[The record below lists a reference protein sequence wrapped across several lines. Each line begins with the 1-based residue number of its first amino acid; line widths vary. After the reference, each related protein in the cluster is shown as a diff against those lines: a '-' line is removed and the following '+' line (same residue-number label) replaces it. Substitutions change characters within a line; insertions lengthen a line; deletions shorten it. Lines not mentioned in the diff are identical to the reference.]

1 MNGKKPTKIKRL
13 YYGRFLLRVA
23 VFICAIFIYIFH
35 PNVMDVMIDFNM
47 FTKFN
52 ILHIFFVLWVGDIVM
67 QLMPMT
73 GQFSMG
79 SLKHFKCYMKQV
91 KIKDELKQ
99 IKTMLAKQVKANVGA
114 LKVLVIWLGLT
125 LVIGGL
131 EIFGII
137 SHQEIFLISTFFY
150 LCDLIC
156 VLFFCPFQKWFIH
169 NKCCATCRIFN
180 WDHMMMFSPFIFVK
194 GAYTWI
200 LVIMSLISMLIWEF
214 TFFSHPERFFEE
226 SNENLRCKNCKEKM
240 CRK

>member
-1 MNGKKPTKIKRL
+1 
-13 YYGRFLLRVA
+13 
-23 VFICAIFIYIFH
+23 
-35 PNVMDVMIDFNM
+35 
-47 FTKFN
+47 
-52 ILHIFFVLWVGDIVM
+52 
-67 QLMPMT
+67 
-73 GQFSMG
+73 MG
-79 SLKHFKCYMKQV
+79 SLKHFKCYMKNV

-99 IKTMLAKQVKANVGA
+99 IKLMISKQIKANVGA

-125 LVIGGL
+125 LIIGGL
-131 EIFGII
+131 KIFGII
-137 SHQEIFLISTFFY
+137 SHQEVFLISTFFY

-156 VLFFCPFQKWFIH
+156 VLFFCPFQKWFMH

-226 SNENLRCKNCKEKM
+226 SNENLKCKNCKEKM